1 MVDQVI
7 ILVGTGGE
15 DDRAGRFCRSLPDP
29 VKDFL
34 SLLKEFF
41 PVCILGRLSLP
52 DCLADGLRGNP
63 ERILHKNRQL
73 ALPVCIR
80 VPEKDR
86 HVVFDVPAVLGIIGV
101 FDDQRESFD
110 DPAHGD
116 TGGLR
121 ILGFSR

>member
-7 ILVGTGGE
+7 ILVGPGSENDCT
-15 DDRAGRFCRSLPDP
+15 GRFCRCFPDP

-41 PVCILGRLSLP
+41 PVSILSRLPLP
-52 DCLADGLRGNP
+52 DRFADDLRGNP
-63 ERILHKNRQL
+63 ESILHKNRQL

-121 ILGFSR
+121 IL